1 MLSESFLIMAVGM
14 SSVFVFLGILVIS
27 LQISGR
33 FFADWPL
40 DETPQNAQTNTHKNK
55 HKNKKTD
62 LSEDHEDED
71 VLIAIALAAIQHQKS
86 HL

>member
-40 DETPQNAQTNTHKNK
+40 DETPQNAQTNKHK

-62 LSEDHEDED
+62 FSEDQEDED